1 MMKEEEEPAS
11 PGATSTVASTEA
23 EESSVSMTSARGKLH
38 ATAGTATT
46 TTTTTSAATQP
57 QAATARAS
65 PTGGSG
71 RSPSRNNISLFATLF
86 GECLCDANSFRGA
99 FARGPSSDSD
109 VSRPRSLYVE
119 LDGVECINL
128 GSVEAEQTPPQRVR
142 ETINQLCTDPT
153 RLISIGH
160 LVDGTYHDGG
170 AESSSDADG
179 KKHHHVGFADDQ
191 TDQSHTQTQ
200 TQTTGESQDQYDRL
214 SSSAIRVKT
223 QMIPLEIY
231 ESNHPGDLNSMLS
244 RRERAAV
251 RHIRAGEYRE
261 ALRQLEVVADDQKRR
276 PNRADNKFL
285 AGMTLHNIAVVH
297 LLDGN
302 DDEALRLFGEAAEL
316 KKAAFGPEHP
326 AVAESLDEIGIQYF
340 ARERPDDALR
350 VFTEA
355 RKIRINSLGQDHPKV
370 ALVLSNMGCVY
381 FQQGRHDMALASFQ
395 EARDILED
403 CMGSESTRSNLD
415 LLHVATT
422 LCNLGYMKFRLKQ
435 YEDATSVFEDA
446 LLVQQSVLGD
456 NHKTIKDTLGNIAL
470 TNAFH
475 S

>member
-1 MMKEEEEPAS
+1 M
-11 PGATSTVASTEA
+11 
-23 EESSVSMTSARGKLH
+23 
-38 ATAGTATT
+38 
-46 TTTTTSAATQP
+46 
-57 QAATARAS
+57 
-65 PTGGSG
+65 
-71 RSPSRNNISLFATLF
+71 
-86 GECLCDANSFRGA
+86 
-99 FARGPSSDSD
+99 
-109 VSRPRSLYVE
+109 
-119 LDGVECINL
+119 
-128 GSVEAEQTPPQRVR
+128 R
-142 ETINQLCTDPT
+142 ETINQLGTNPT

-160 LVDGTYHDGG
+160 LVDGTYHDG
-170 AESSSDADG
+170 AEESSEAAKD
-179 KKHHHVGFADDQ
+179 KKHHHVGFADQ
-191 TDQSHTQTQ
+191 TQTQSHTQTLQ
-200 TQTTGESQDQYDRL
+200 TAGAASQDQYDRL

-231 ESNHPGDLNSMLS
+231 ESNHPGDLDSMLS

-261 ALRQLEVVADDQKRR
+261 ALRLLEAVAVDQKRH
-276 PNRADNKFL
+276 PSRADNKFL

-297 LLDGN
+297 LLDG
-302 DDEALRLFGEAAEL
+302 DDDGQALRLFGEAAEL

-340 ARERPDDALR
+340 ARERPADALR

-355 RKIRINSLGQDHPKV
+355 KKIRANSLGPDHPKV
-370 ALVLSNMGCVY
+370 ALVLSNIGCVY
-381 FQQGRHDMALASFQ
+381 FQQGKHDMALASFQ

-415 LLHVATT
+415 LLHVAST